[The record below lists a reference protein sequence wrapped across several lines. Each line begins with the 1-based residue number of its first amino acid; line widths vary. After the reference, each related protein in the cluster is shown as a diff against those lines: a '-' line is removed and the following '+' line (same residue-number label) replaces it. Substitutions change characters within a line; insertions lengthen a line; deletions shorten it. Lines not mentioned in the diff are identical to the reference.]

1 MPTEIERKFLVI
13 GDGWRTDKGIR
24 IRQGY
29 LNRERGRIVRVR
41 IAGDNGYITIKG
53 VTTGISRA
61 EFEYAI
67 PAVDAGQLLQM
78 CAGRLIEK
86 VRHVVVHKG
95 TSWEVDEF
103 HGDNSGLLIAEVELE
118 FEEQTFEKPV
128 WLGAEVTGDV
138 RYYNSYLSQHPY
150 ASW

>member
-53 VTTGISRA
+53 ITTGISRA

-78 CAGRLIEK
+78 CDGRLIEK

>member
-53 VTTGISRA
+53 ITTGI
-61 EFEYAI
+61 
-67 PAVDAGQLLQM
+67 
-78 CAGRLIEK
+78 
-86 VRHVVVHKG
+86 
-95 TSWEVDEF
+95 
-103 HGDNSGLLIAEVELE
+103 
-118 FEEQTFEKPV
+118 
-128 WLGAEVTGDV
+128 
-138 RYYNSYLSQHPY
+138 
-150 ASW
+150 

>member
-53 VTTGISRA
+53 ITTGISRA

-78 CAGRLIEK
+78 CDGRLIEK

-103 HGDNSGLLIAEVELE
+103 HGDNSGLLMAEVELE

>member
-53 VTTGISRA
+53 ITTGISRA

-78 CAGRLIEK
+78 CDGRLIEK
-86 VRHVVVHKG
+86 VRHVLVHKG

-103 HGDNSGLLIAEVELE
+103 HGDNSGLLIAEVELD
-118 FEEQTFEKPV
+118 F
-128 WLGAEVTGDV
+128 
-138 RYYNSYLSQHPY
+138 
-150 ASW
+150 